1 LNRRVEDRT
10 EVERITS
17 RVAQLELTL
26 LEVVT
31 ALGMLVGELAL
42 RDDLVLTTPGA
53 VEEALEHGWQSL
65 VGVPAPQDAEV
76 IVADAHWADP
86 ERLAEAAPSTLS
98 RAMDDTGAA
107 VGAVYAI
114 DHDQARLVAHY
125 GYPDG
130 VMEEFDAF
138 GLDADLP
145 VATAARTRRPLWF
158 GERASIVES
167 YPHLREAHEA
177 TEVELGQPAVQG
189 AVVPLVAGDGV
200 AAVVILGFTT
210 DRASADASRLRAL
223 RERIAA
229 ALEDR

>member
-1 LNRRVEDRT
+1 MDDRA
-10 EVERITS
+10 EVEQINA

-53 VEEALEHGWQSL
+53 VEEALEHGWQTL
-65 VGVPAPQDAEV
+65 VGVPAPHDADV
-76 IVADAHWADP
+76 VVAHGQWADP
-86 ERLAEAAPSTLS
+86 ARLAEAAPSTLR
-98 RAMDDTGAA
+98 RAMDDTGAS

-130 VMEEFDAF
+130 VMEAFDTF

-145 VATAARTRRPLWF
+145 AATVARTRRPLWF
-158 GERASIVES
+158 GERAAIVES
-167 YPHLREAHEA
+167 YPHLRDAHEA
-177 TEVELGQPAVQG
+177 TEVELGESAVQG
-189 AVVPLVAGDGV
+189 AVVPLVADDGV

-210 DRASADASRLRAL
+210 AGASEEGSRLNAL
-223 RERIAA
+223 RRRIAA
-229 ALEDR
+229 AL

>member
-1 LNRRVEDRT
+1 MDDRT
-10 EVERITS
+10 EVERITA
-17 RVAQLELTL
+17 RVAQLELTM

-53 VEEALEHGWQSL
+53 VEEALEHGWQTL
-65 VGVPAPQDAEV
+65 IGVPSPQDADL
-76 IVADAHWADP
+76 IVADAHWADR
-86 ERLAEAAPSTLS
+86 ERLAEAAPGTLR
-98 RAMDDTGAA
+98 RAMDDTGAS

-114 DHDQARLVAHY
+114 EHDHALLVAHY
-125 GYPDG
+125 GYPVG
-130 VMEEFDAF
+130 VMEAFETF

-158 GERASIVES
+158 GDRDAIVES
-167 YPHLREAHEA
+167 YPHLRDAHEA
-177 TEVELGQPAVQG
+177 TEVELGKRAVQG

-210 DRASADASRLRAL
+210 DRASQDASRLHAL
-223 RERIAA
+223 RQRIVA
-229 ALEDR
+229 ALETR

>member
-1 LNRRVEDRT
+1 MDDRADVEQ
-10 EVERITS
+10 INA

-65 VGVPAPQDAEV
+65 VGVPPPQDADV
-76 IVADAHWADP
+76 IVADAHWADAS
-86 ERLAEAAPSTLS
+86 RLAEAAPATLR

-114 DHDQARLVAHY
+114 EHDQARLVAHL

-130 VMEEFDAF
+130 VMEDFETF

-145 VATAARTRRPLWF
+145 VAMAARTRRPLWF
-158 GERASIVES
+158 GERAAIVES
-167 YPHLREAHEA
+167 YPHLRDAHEA
-177 TEVELGQPAVQG
+177 TEVELGQSAVQG

-210 DRASADASRLRAL
+210 ARASEEGSRLNAL
-223 RERIAA
+223 RRRIAA
-229 ALEDR
+229 ALEAR